1 MPSRAVDGGTGP
13 RRPAWR
19 PGGLLVLVALCA
31 VALSAC
37 GSSASGSSGDATSKQ
52 EQARLDAA
60 KCFRQHGVN
69 VPDPGQGGQGG
80 QGGAGGPPGGLRN
93 QNPQAFQAA
102 RQACQKY
109 LKNAFTPLTPAQR
122 TQFRDAFVKYAACMR
137 TNGVNIPD
145 PQPGNGPGQGGGQ
158 RFFQLRSQP
167 NFAAANTKCRSLRPQ
182 RPGGA
187 GGGRGFGFGR

>member
-1 MPSRAVDGGTGP
+1 MPPRAADGETGSRRT
-13 RRPAWR
+13 AWR
-19 PGGLLVLVALCA
+19 ASGLVILIALCA
-31 VALSAC
+31 VSVSAC

-80 QGGAGGPPGGLRN
+80 AGGPPGGLRN
-93 QNPQAFQAA
+93 SNPQAFQAA

-109 LKNAFTPLTPAQR
+109 LKNAFTPLTAAQR

-137 TNGVNIPD
+137 TNGVNLPD

-158 RFFQLRSQP
+158 RFSQLRSQP
-167 NFAAANTKCRSLRPQ
+167 NFAAANAKCRSLRPQ
-182 RPGGA
+182 RPGG
-187 GGGRGFGFGR
+187 GRGFGFGR